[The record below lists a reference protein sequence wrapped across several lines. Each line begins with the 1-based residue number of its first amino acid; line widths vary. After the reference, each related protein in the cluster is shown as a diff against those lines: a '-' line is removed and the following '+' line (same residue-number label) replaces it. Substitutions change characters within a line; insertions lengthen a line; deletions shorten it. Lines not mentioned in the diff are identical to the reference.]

1 MPDENLT
8 IERDG
13 AVAVLTVTRP
23 AVLNALNDATVM
35 ELEGAVSRLAADD
48 GVRAAILTGAG
59 DKAFIAGAD
68 IRELAALT
76 PVTAEALAARGHAL
90 CHAIERM
97 GKPVI
102 AAVNGY
108 ALGGGCELAMAC
120 TLRIAADTA
129 KLGQPEIG
137 LGLLPGYGGTQR
149 LPRLIGAGRA
159 LEMVLTGAPIDA
171 EEAWRIGLVNR
182 VVPRADL
189 MPRTLELAQ
198 RIAAQ
203 APIAV
208 RYILAAVREGLG
220 MTLADG
226 CAHEASLFGLAA
238 ATGDWSEGTRA
249 FLEKR
254 RPRFTGS

>member
-1 MPDENLT
+1 MPNENLT

-13 AVAVLTVTRP
+13 GVAVVTVTRP
-23 AVLNALNDATVM
+23 AVLNALNNETIT
-35 ELEGAVSRLAADD
+35 ELERAVSRLAADD
-48 GVRAAILTGAG
+48 DVRAVVLTGAG

-68 IRELAALT
+68 IGELAALS
-76 PVTAEALAARGHAL
+76 PVTAEALATRGHAL
-90 CHAIERM
+90 CQGLERL

-102 AAVNGY
+102 AAINGY

-149 LPRLIGAGRA
+149 LPRLVGSGRA
-159 LEMVLTGAPIDA
+159 LEIMLTGAPVDA
-171 EEAWRIGLVNR
+171 HEALRIGLVNR
-182 VVPRADL
+182 VVPREEL
-189 MPRTLELAQ
+189 MPHTLKLAQ
-198 RIAAQ
+198 QIAAQ

-208 RYILAAVREGLG
+208 RFILAAVREGLG

-226 CAHEASLFGLAA
+226 CAHEAGLFGLAA
-238 ATGDWSEGTRA
+238 ATSDWREGTSA

-254 RPRFTGS
+254 PPRFSGS

>member
-8 IERDG
+8 IEREG

-23 AVLNALNDATVM
+23 AVLNALNNDTITA
-35 ELEGAVSRLAADD
+35 LEAAVSRLAAADD
-48 GVRAAILTGAG
+48 VRVVVLTGAG

-68 IRELAALT
+68 IGELATLN
-76 PVTAEALAARGHAL
+76 PVTAAALAGRGHEL
-90 CHAIERM
+90 CRAMERM

-102 AAVNGY
+102 AAINGY
-108 ALGGGCELAMAC
+108 ALGGGCEMALAC
-120 TLRIAADTA
+120 TLRVAADTA

-149 LPRLIGAGRA
+149 LPRLVGAGRA
-159 LEMVLTGAPIDA
+159 LEMMLTGAPIDA
-171 EEAWRIGLVNR
+171 QEAYRIGLVNQ
-182 VVPRADL
+182 VVPRAEL

-203 APIAV
+203 APVAV
-208 RYILAAVREGLG
+208 RCILAAVREGLG
-220 MTLADG
+220 MTLPDG
-226 CAHEASLFGLAA
+226 CAHEAGLFGLAA
-238 ATGDWSEGTRA
+238 ATSDWREGTQA

>member
-1 MPDENLT
+1 MPDDNLH

-23 AVLNALNDATVM
+23 AVLNALNKATIA
-35 ELEGAVSRLAADD
+35 ELESAVGALTADD
-48 GVRAAILTGAG
+48 DVRVVVLTGAG

-68 IRELAALT
+68 IRELAALN
-76 PVTAEALAARGHAL
+76 PVTARALADRGHVL
-90 CHAIERM
+90 CQAIERM

-102 AAVNGY
+102 AAINGY

-120 TLRIAADTA
+120 TLRIAAESA
-129 KLGQPEIG
+129 RLGQPEIA

-149 LPRLIGAGRA
+149 LPRLVGPGRA
-159 LEMVLTGAPIDA
+159 LEIMLTGSPIDA
-171 EEAWRIGLVNR
+171 QEAWRIGLVNR
-182 VVPRADL
+182 VLPRDEL
-189 MPRTLELAQ
+189 MPQTMELA
-198 RIAAQ
+198 RKIAGQ

-220 MTLADG
+220 MTLPDG
-226 CAHEASLFGLAA
+226 CAHEAGLFGLAA
-238 ATGDWSEGTRA
+238 ATSDWREGTSA

-254 RPRFTGS
+254 PARFSGS

>member
-23 AVLNALNDATVM
+23 AVLNALNNETIT
-35 ELEGAVSRLAADD
+35 ELERAVSALAADD
-48 GVRAAILTGAG
+48 GVRAVILTGAG

-68 IRELAALT
+68 IGELAVLN

-90 CHAIERM
+90 CQAIERM

-102 AAVNGY
+102 AAINGY

-120 TLRIAADTA
+120 TLRIAAETA

-149 LPRLIGAGRA
+149 LPRLVGPGRA
-159 LEMVLTGAPIDA
+159 LEIMLTGAPIDA
-171 EEAWRIGLVNR
+171 REAWRIGLVNR
-182 VVPRADL
+182 VVPPGEL
-189 MPRTLELAQ
+189 LPQTVELA
-198 RIAAQ
+198 RKIAAQ

-208 RYILAAVREGLG
+208 RYILAAVREGMG

-226 CAHEASLFGLAA
+226 CAHEAGLFGLAA
-238 ATGDWSEGTRA
+238 ATSDWREGTSA

-254 RPRFTGS
+254 PARFSGS

>member
-8 IERDG
+8 VERDG

-23 AVLNALNDATVM
+23 AVLNALNNDTVTA
-35 ELEGAVSRLAADD
+35 LEAAVSRLAAAGD
-48 GVRAAILTGAG
+48 VRVVVLTGAG

-68 IRELAALT
+68 IGELAKLN
-76 PVTAEALAARGHAL
+76 PVTAEALAARGHEL
-90 CHAIERM
+90 CRAMERM

-102 AAVNGY
+102 AAINGY
-108 ALGGGCELAMAC
+108 ALGGGCELALAC
-120 TLRIAADTA
+120 TLRVAADTA

-149 LPRLIGAGRA
+149 LPRLVGAGRA
-159 LEMVLTGAPIDA
+159 LEMMLTGAPIDA
-171 EEAWRIGLVNR
+171 QEAYRIGLVNQ
-182 VVPRADL
+182 VVPRAEL
-189 MPRTLELAQ
+189 MPRTLDLAQ

-203 APIAV
+203 APVAV
-208 RYILAAVREGLG
+208 RCILAAVREGLG

-226 CAHEASLFGLAA
+226 CAHEAGLFGLAA
-238 ATGDWSEGTRA
+238 ATSDWREGTSA

-254 RPRFTGS
+254 PPRFTGS